1 VYLCNGVLMVGHP
14 GKSQNVG
21 AEERHVLQ
29 VQAVH
34 LTPEPF
40 SVENGMLTP
49 SFKLKRPQA
58 KEAFAADIEAMYRRL
73 DARG

>member
-1 VYLCNGVLMVGHP
+1 MVGHP
-14 GKSQNVG
+14 DKSKNAG
-21 AEERHVLQ
+21 IEERHVLQ